1 MYALFKIKLK
11 RYIQDL
17 DRDADGST
25 KNQEKRSS
33 QRKGPAHSTRQ
44 IIKESIYQIEHP
56 ILVVG
61 TKKEGLFHPVE
72 VPTDRPSLSRNF

>member
-1 MYALFKIKLK
+1 MD
-11 RYIQDL
+11 QP
-17 DRDADGST
+17 

-44 IIKESIYQIEHP
+44 IIKESIYRIEHP

-61 TKKEGLFHPVE
+61 TKNEGIFHPVKE
-72 VPTDRPSLSRNF
+72 PTDRLSLSRNF